1 MRAAL
6 ARDRLFIACGV
17 GASFA
22 LSAVL
27 VAGGAQ
33 RERGPDTEV
42 MVTPMVVEAPR
53 APAGLPVAMPTASR
67 AVGVVV
73 PVTQWVVR
81 ARVDGFVLRRL
92 KAAGERVAAGG
103 AVSLLDDADLL
114 LERDKCNA
122 RAEAATHRCAAA
134 RADLRALERLGEQLR
149 ASQATRSATP
159 FELTHNQCQV
169 EAAAARVKA
178 LEGDCKEAAADRLA
192 VERRIKSCVCVTP
205 IEGRVSEAPRAEGD
219 YVRTGE
225 AVAVVESL
233 RRQIRVKVPGSLADR
248 VGELSFRLAG
258 LGTQDV
264 LKPAERLWGFEVEAG
279 RSVALEIPAGV
290 QLEAGRTVDVEMVTR

>member
-1 MRAAL
+1 L
-6 ARDRLFIACGV
+6 PIA
-17 GASFA
+17 
-22 LSAVL
+22 
-27 VAGGAQ
+27 
-33 RERGPDTEV
+33 
-42 MVTPMVVEAPR
+42 
-53 APAGLPVAMPTASR
+53 APAASSV
-67 AVGVVV
+67 VGVVV

-92 KAAGERVAAGG
+92 KVAGQRVEAGG

-114 LERDKCNA
+114 LEREKCSA

-159 FELTHNQCQV
+159 FELTHNQCQI
-169 EAAAARVKA
+169 EAAAARLKA
-178 LEGDCKEAAADRLA
+178 LEGECKEAAADRVS

-205 IEGRVSEAPRAEGD
+205 AEGRVSEALRAEGD

-233 RRQIRVKVPGSLADR
+233 RRQIRVKLPASLGDR

-258 LGTQDV
+258 PGIRDV
-264 LKPAERLWGFEVEAG
+264 LKPAQRLSGEGLEAG

-290 QLEAGRTVDVEMVTR
+290 VLDAGRTVDVEVVAP

>member
-1 MRAAL
+1 
-6 ARDRLFIACGV
+6 LFIACGV

-33 RERGPDTEV
+33 RERGLDGEV
-42 MVTPMVVEAPR
+42 VASAVVAEAPR
-53 APAGLPVAMPTASR
+53 PPAPLALPLVMPTAFR

-81 ARVDGFVLRRL
+81 ARVDGFVLRRP
-92 KAAGERVAAGG
+92 KVAGERVAAGG

-134 RADLRALERLGEQLR
+134 RADLRGLERLGEQLR

-192 VERRIKSCVCVTP
+192 LERRIKNCVCATP
-205 IEGRVSEAPRAEGD
+205 VEGRVSESLRAEGD

-233 RRQIRVKVPGSLADR
+233 RRQIRVKLPPSVANR
-248 VGELSFRLAG
+248 VGELSIRLV
-258 LGTQDV
+258 GTGGDM
-264 LKPAERLWGFEVEAG
+264 LKPADRLSREDLEAG
-279 RSVALEIPAGV
+279 RSVALEIPVGV
-290 QLEAGRTVDVEMVTR
+290 ELEAGRTVEVEVVTP